1 MPNGDEGENPRST
14 TSDLVYGVSRDQL
27 SVIDPSRADE
37 SGLITI
43 PIERP
48 ELRFDVDQVMYAD
61 DESAFVRFESQVW
74 RLALS

>member
-14 TSDLVYGVSRDQL
+14 TSDLVYGVSRDQVV
-27 SVIDPSRADE
+27 VIDPALSDE

-61 DESAFVRFESQVW
+61 DESVFVRFESQVW